1 MKIQTVNQLISVF
14 KDISTRHYQI
24 NGFGVGDN
32 WENGTSEKMHPV
44 LWINPTTATMP
55 SSDNGYKTFE
65 IDFEVRV
72 FDLVNKDESNEK
84 EVLSDCIDILKDI
97 ITEFKGHPY
106 YVNSQLNIIDDI
118 NFEAFT
124 EEFDEEVSG
133 WVCEISLMTPVL
145 TSFCG
150 IPSAEI
156 TGFEFPGADCPDVN
170 VLCPVFVEDVT
181 GVYPIVVTTTGTTKE
196 VSIVGGGLSDTF
208 VISGE
213 YDNGTLTLTR
223 NDDVDVIVTGFDTG
237 GDNDYTTSATLSG
250 NIITFDRTDTVG
262 AYSVDL
268 TTAINS
274 APDKFVSS
282 GAYDAIN
289 NKIVLTLNDA
299 STVDIDTSA
308 IGGGGGGIDN
318 VTTAEKSALSPSPG
332 DFVYDTDLSSLQRYD
347 GSNWVSVSN
356 GYGLIEV
363 VRDSDNGIPTYFID
377 LQTALETCK
386 ASGSINYVKIFGNIT
401 LTSTVNM
408 IYSGSGTGLGYLYD
422 SLTLDLNGFTITNNQ
437 TDNSKVIHNELNG
450 GSLNILNGS
459 LIRTNGPGTEICLSL
474 QHNSNSSLTLNNVTV
489 YCENGWA
496 GYFSKVS
503 NTNYTTYENFCN
515 FGGSLFISNSS
526 NRPAIQTVNSCAIEN
541 FTTVANGSDLAIF
554 VVSTSK
560 VRNFKAISNGSD
572 YALESDGEVT
582 DFYCENTSTGGGSR
596 ITQGVAS
603 NFISKSVSSYAVNIN
618 GSTTNVT
625 YFTAIS
631 ITGVSILALSSG
643 RIQSAEAVSGSSS
656 YTCWIQNG
664 GNINSVK
671 SENTGTGNAFYLQTT
686 QAKNPVFTDLT
697 GIASGNS
704 ACIIKSQNASCSTSL
719 YNSTMKSNLD
729 TSSGHSVNITNNTGS
744 TDISNCVLKVKN
756 SGAYNITGITTS
768 IDSSNNTLVGA
779 TTPINATITVN
790 ASTDLGNG
798 NRQI

>member
-24 NGFGVGDN
+24 NGFGIGDN

-55 SSDNGYKTFE
+55 STDNGYKTFE

-72 FDLVNKDESNEK
+72 FDLVNKDESNEN

-156 TGFEFPGADCPDVN
+156 TGFEFPGADCPEVN

-282 GAYDAIN
+282 GAYDEIN

-318 VTTAEKSALSPSPG
+318 VTTAEKSALSPSTG
-332 DFVYDTDLSSLQRYD
+332 DFVYDTDLNSLQRYD
-347 GSNWVSVSN
+347 GSNWVDVAK

-363 VRDSDNGIPTYFID
+363 ITNSDNSIPKYFTD
-377 LQTALETCK
+377 LQTALDTCK
-386 ASGSINYVKIFGNIT
+386 TSGSINTVTLKSNIT
-401 LTSTVNM
+401 LSSQINVTTANGFAFSEITLNGNGFKVTFDDASSDDVIDFTVAGKKITLLNLT
-408 IYSGSGTGLGYLYD
+408 IERLNGTGSHYAIYNNGAKYLNMVNCYAYC
-422 SLTLDLNGFTITNNQ
+422 
-437 TDNSKVIHNELNG
+437 ENG
-450 GSLNILNGS
+450 GSLFLAANNSDLGNSTFETNGS
-459 LIRTNGPGTEICLSL
+459 VD
-474 QHNSNSSLTLNNVTV
+474 TLFIGNVTV
-489 YCENGWA
+489 C
-496 GYFSKVS
+496 KH
-503 NTNYTTYENFCN
+503 
-515 FGGSLFISNSS
+515 
-526 NRPAIQTVNSCAIEN
+526 
-541 FTTVANGSDLAIF
+541 FT
-554 VVSTSK
+554 
-560 VRNFKAISNGSD
+560 AISNGSGSAVD
-572 YALESDGEVT
+572 NNHKASY
-582 DFYCENTSTGGGSR
+582 FICENTSTGEAYNGDNNSEGSFFTAKSNTGDCVDNGIGLATCSNFRAISVSGIAVKTDSNGIFYNFYAETGGNVALQCFLAYIKNGICINDSSSSTAYSVR
-596 ITQGVAS
+596 CIEIDNLFCKNNGSGYALDSFQNTSFTNYWNKITAISVGGIGATIRGNSGQIMQS
-603 NFISKSVSSYAVNIN
+603 TFISKYNNA
-618 GSTTNVT
+618 G
-625 YFTAIS
+625 
-631 ITGVSILALSSG
+631 GHAL
-643 RIQSAEAVSGSSS
+643 
-656 YTCWIQNG
+656 
-664 GNINSVK
+664 K
-671 SENTGTGNAFYLQTT
+671 LQT
-686 QAKNPVFTDLT
+686 NGCELLNCVYDVV
-697 GIASGNS
+697 
-704 ACIIKSQNASCSTSL
+704 NASANGVNSTSSVTAKIA
-719 YNSTMKSNLD
+719 NSTFK
-729 TSSGHSVNITNNTGS
+729 GP
-744 TDISNCVLKVKN
+744 
-756 SGAYNITGITTS
+756 A
-768 IDSSNNTLVGA
+768 
-779 TTPINATITVN
+779 TPINANVTVT
-790 ASTDLGNG
+790 ASIDLGNG

>member
-24 NGFGVGDN
+24 NGFGIGDN

-72 FDLVNKDESNEK
+72 FDLVNKDESNEN

-196 VSIVGGGLSDTF
+196 VSIVGSGLSDTF

-223 NDDVDVIVTGFDTG
+223 NDDVDVVVTGFDTG

-308 IGGGGGGIDN
+308 IGGGGDSIYTADGTIGTGRVATLTDTLTFKDGTVN
-318 VTTAEKSALSPSPG
+318 VQGAGTSTGSALSIYDNDTTPNKLW
-332 DFVYDTDLSSLQRYD
+332 DFLDDGTLSKDVTR
-347 GSNWVSVSN
+347 
-356 GYGLIEV
+356 
-363 VRDSDNGIPTYFID
+363 F
-377 LQTALETCK
+377 
-386 ASGSINYVKIFGNIT
+386 NI
-401 LTSTVNM
+401 
-408 IYSGSGTGLGYLYD
+408 GK
-422 SLTLDLNGFTITNNQ
+422 NN
-437 TDNSKVIHNELNG
+437 
-450 GSLNILNGS
+450 
-459 LIRTNGPGTEICLSL
+459 
-474 QHNSNSSLTLNNVTV
+474 
-489 YCENGWA
+489 
-496 GYFSKVS
+496 
-503 NTNYTTYENFCN
+503 
-515 FGGSLFISNSS
+515 
-526 NRPAIQTVNSCAIEN
+526 
-541 FTTVANGSDLAIF
+541 
-554 VVSTSK
+554 
-560 VRNFKAISNGSD
+560 
-572 YALESDGEVT
+572 
-582 DFYCENTSTGGGSR
+582 
-596 ITQGVAS
+596 
-603 NFISKSVSSYAVNIN
+603 
-618 GSTTNVT
+618 
-625 YFTAIS
+625 S
-631 ITGVSILALSSG
+631 ITGATTTYVIGSNNNISGGTFGKLAIGDNNSVNGKNAYTFGRFNVISANNVFQFGNYLQSGAQGSFIIGHGSYTDGSIKLVNNTPSSLALGWNTTTPQHLFKSDGVNLTLPTSATGLSSG
-643 RIQSAEAVSGSSS
+643 DL
-656 YTCWIQNG
+656 WNDG
-664 GNINSVK
+664 GTVK
-671 SENTGTGNAFYLQTT
+671 I
-686 QAKNPVFTDLT
+686 V
-697 GIASGNS
+697 
-704 ACIIKSQNASCSTSL
+704 
-719 YNSTMKSNLD
+719 
-729 TSSGHSVNITNNTGS
+729 
-744 TDISNCVLKVKN
+744 
-756 SGAYNITGITTS
+756 
-768 IDSSNNTLVGA
+768 
-779 TTPINATITVN
+779 
-790 ASTDLGNG
+790 
-798 NRQI
+798 

>member
-32 WENGTSEKMHPV
+32 WENGASEKMHPV
-44 LWINPTTATMP
+44 LWINPTTAAMP

-150 IPSAEI
+150 IPSADI

-274 APDKFVSS
+274 APDKFVQS
-282 GAYDAIN
+282 GAYDEVN
-289 NKIVLTLNDA
+289 NKIVLTLNDS

-308 IGGGGGGIDN
+308 IGGGGASIYTDN
-318 VTTAEKSALSPSPG
+318 
-332 DFVYDTDLSSLQRYD
+332 DTIGAGR
-347 GSNWVSVSN
+347 V
-356 GYGLIEV
+356 
-363 VRDSDNGIPTYFID
+363 
-377 LQTALETCK
+377 A
-386 ASGSINYVKIFGNIT
+386 T
-401 LTSTVNM
+401 LT
-408 IYSGSGTGLGYLYD
+408 D
-422 SLTLDLNGFTITNNQ
+422 SLTFKDG
-437 TDNSKVIHNELNG
+437 
-450 GSLNILNGS
+450 
-459 LIRTNGPGTEICLSL
+459 
-474 QHNSNSSLTLNNVTV
+474 
-489 YCENGWA
+489 
-496 GYFSKVS
+496 
-503 NTNYTTYENFCN
+503 
-515 FGGSLFISNSS
+515 
-526 NRPAIQTVNSCAIEN
+526 TVNVQGIGTAGSSALTIYDN
-541 FTTVANGSDLAIF
+541 DTTPKKLWDFLDNGNVNVGSDSVINQDSNVLQFSNINSIGGLKFNGTSNNGIGLNLANGSNDFDF
-554 VVSTSK
+554 VIAGS
-560 VRNFKAISNGSD
+560 SNTIIGTGS
-572 YALESDGEVT
+572 LGLLI
-582 DFYCENTSTGGGSR
+582 GGAWAMQVKQNR
-596 ITQGVAS
+596 E
-603 NFISKSVSSYAVNIN
+603 
-618 GSTTNVT
+618 
-625 YFTAIS
+625 IS
-631 ITGVSILALSSG
+631 IGTNFEPVAGYDLSVDKAYFDTE
-643 RIQSAEAVSGSSS
+643 I
-656 YTCWIQNG
+656 T
-664 GNINSVK
+664 VK
-671 SENTGTGNAFYLQTT
+671 SPAGIMQFNGYRSHNIDPSTATFPNDKDFGVH
-686 QAKNPVFTDLT
+686 KN
-697 GIASGNS
+697 
-704 ACIIKSQNASCSTSL
+704 
-719 YNSTMKSNLD
+719 
-729 TSSGHSVNITNNTGS
+729 TSSGDVFLAFNDGGVIK
-744 TDISNCVLKVKN
+744 KVQL
-756 SGAYNITGITTS
+756 T
-768 IDSSNNTLVGA
+768 
-779 TTPINATITVN
+779 
-790 ASTDLGNG
+790 
-798 NRQI
+798 